1 MSFEC
6 RTVQKGDV
14 ELRIRIVL
22 ARNASQF
29 LVGESVNLV
38 EVFLLRPVRILVPP
52 GELVAPGNER
62 RGRIAGVVRGPE
74 FPAPGFIGD
83 IDQRLGIVAQGHIAR
98 KRCGLPFHKGGNGLG
113 IDPKL
118 QTVAL
123 RGGFV
128 AIQPEFRGFMSVEE
142 VLQFTQPE
150 NVVARRIFRQ
160 AAFHEICRKVA
171 CRLRRSFGGR
181 DEIVLLQPFDDALQG
196 IAGEI
201 FKRKREII
209 SVPAVHQADGRQSVL
224 TKFEGDYIAIKTV
237 VFDCKGRLVILL
249 IGEVV
254 RICQPLAV
262 CRIGLIGS
270 QTSLPAGDD
279 RTDDADL
286 ISAQLFEC
294 FFVFNSHR
302 ESSYL

>member
-1 MSFEC
+1 M
-6 RTVQKGDV
+6 
-14 ELRIRIVL
+14 
-22 ARNASQF
+22 
-29 LVGESVNLV
+29 
-38 EVFLLRPVRILVPP
+38 
-52 GELVAPGNER
+52 
-62 RGRIAGVVRGPE
+62 
-74 FPAPGFIGD
+74 
-83 IDQRLGIVAQGHIAR
+83 
-98 KRCGLPFHKGGNGLG
+98 PFHKGSNGLG
-113 IDPKL
+113 IDPEL

-128 AIQPEFRGFMSVEE
+128 AVQSEFRGFMAIEE

-160 AAFHEICRKVA
+160 AAFHEIFRKIA

-181 DEIVLLQPFDDALQG
+181 DEIVFFQPFDDALQG

-209 SVPAVHQADGRQSVL
+209 PAVHQADGSQPVL

-237 VFDCKGRLVILL
+237 VSDCKGRLVILL
-249 IGEVV
+249 VGEVV

-262 CRIGLIGS
+262 CRIGQIGS
-270 QTSLPAGDD
+270 QAPLPAGDD
-279 RTDDADL
+279 RTDDTDL
-286 ISAQLFEC
+286 ISTQFFEC
-294 FFVFNSHR
+294 FFVFHSHR

>member
-1 MSFEC
+1 M
-6 RTVQKGDV
+6 
-14 ELRIRIVL
+14 L
-22 ARNASQF
+22 
-29 LVGESVNLV
+29 
-38 EVFLLRPVRILVPP
+38 P

-74 FPAPGFIGD
+74 FPAPSFIGD

-98 KRCGLPFHKGGNGLG
+98 KRCGLPFHKGSNGLG

-128 AIQPEFRGFMSVEE
+128 AVQPEFRGFMAIEE

-160 AAFHEICRKVA
+160 AAFHKIFRKIA

-181 DEIVLLQPFDDALQG
+181 DEIVFFQPFDDALQG
-196 IAGEI
+196 IAGQI
-201 FKRKREII
+201 FKRKRETI
-209 SVPAVHQADGRQSVL
+209 PAVHQADGRQPVL
-224 TKFEGDYIAIKTV
+224 TKFEGDYIATKTV
-237 VFDCKGRLVILL
+237 VSDCKGRLVILL
-249 IGEVV
+249 VGEAV

-262 CRIGLIGS
+262 CRIGRISS
-270 QTSLPAGDD
+270 QAPLPAGDD

-286 ISAQLFEC
+286 ISAQFFEC
-294 FFVFNSHR
+294 FFVFHSHR

>member
-1 MSFEC
+1 MSFES

-22 ARNASQF
+22 TRNASQF

-38 EVFLLRPVRILVPP
+38 EILLFRPVRIPVPP

-74 FPAPGFIGD
+74 FPAPSFIGD

-98 KRCGLPFHKGGNGLG
+98 KRCGLPFHKGSNGLG

-128 AIQPEFRGFMSVEE
+128 AVQPEFRGFMAIEE

-160 AAFHEICRKVA
+160 AAFHKIFRKIA

-181 DEIVLLQPFDDALQG
+181 DEIVFFQPFDDALQG

-201 FKRKREII
+201 FKRKRETI
-209 SVPAVHQADGRQSVL
+209 PAVHQADGRQPVL
-224 TKFEGDYIAIKTV
+224 TKFEEDYIATKTV
-237 VFDCKGRLVILL
+237 VSDCKGRLVILL
-249 IGEVV
+249 VGEAV

-262 CRIGLIGS
+262 YRIGLIGS
-270 QTSLPAGDD
+270 HAPLPAGDD
-279 RTDDADL
+279 RADDADL
-286 ISAQLFEC
+286 ISAQFFEC
-294 FFVFNSHR
+294 FFVVHSHR

>member
-1 MSFEC
+1 MSFES

-62 RGRIAGVVRGPE
+62 RSRIAEVVRGPE
-74 FPAPGFIGD
+74 LPAPGFIGD

-98 KRCGLPFHKGGNGLG
+98 KRCGLPFHKGSNGLG
-113 IDPKL
+113 IDPEL

-128 AIQPEFRGFMSVEE
+128 AVQPEFRGFMSVEE

-160 AAFHEICRKVA
+160 AAFHEIFRKIA

-181 DEIVLLQPFDDALQG
+181 DEIVFFQPFDDALQG

-201 FKRKREII
+201 FKRKRETI
-209 SVPAVHQADGRQSVL
+209 PAVHQADGRQPVL
-224 TKFEGDYIAIKTV
+224 TKFEGDYIATKAV
-237 VFDCKGRLVILL
+237 VFDCKRRLIILL
-249 IGEVV
+249 VGEAV

-262 CRIGLIGS
+262 YRIGLIGS
-270 QTSLPAGDD
+270 HAPLPAGDD
-279 RTDDADL
+279 RTDDANL
-286 ISAQLFEC
+286 ISTQFFEC
-294 FFVFNSHR
+294 FFVFHSHR

>member
-1 MSFEC
+1 M
-6 RTVQKGDV
+6 
-14 ELRIRIVL
+14 
-22 ARNASQF
+22 
-29 LVGESVNLV
+29 
-38 EVFLLRPVRILVPP
+38 
-52 GELVAPGNER
+52 
-62 RGRIAGVVRGPE
+62 
-74 FPAPGFIGD
+74 
-83 IDQRLGIVAQGHIAR
+83 
-98 KRCGLPFHKGGNGLG
+98 PFHKGSNGLG
-113 IDPKL
+113 IDPEL

-128 AIQPEFRGFMSVEE
+128 AVQSEFRGFMAIEE

-160 AAFHEICRKVA
+160 AAFHKIFRKIA

-181 DEIVLLQPFDDALQG
+181 DEIVFFQPFDDALQG

-209 SVPAVHQADGRQSVL
+209 PAVHQADGSQPVL

>member
-1 MSFEC
+1 MSFES

-22 ARNASQF
+22 TRNASQF

-38 EVFLLRPVRILVPP
+38 EVFLLRPVCISVPP

-62 RGRIAGVVRGPE
+62 RSRIAEVVRGPE
-74 FPAPGFIGD
+74 LPAPGFIGD
-83 IDQRLGIVAQGHIAR
+83 IDQHLGIVAQGHIAR
-98 KRCGLPFHKGGNGLG
+98 KRCGLPFHKGSNGLG

-128 AIQPEFRGFMSVEE
+128 AVQPEFRGFMAIEE

-160 AAFHEICRKVA
+160 AAFHEIFRKIA

-181 DEIVLLQPFDDALQG
+181 DEIVFFQPFDDALQG

-201 FKRKREII
+201 FKRKRETI
-209 SVPAVHQADGRQSVL
+209 PAVHQADGRQPVL
-224 TKFEGDYIAIKTV
+224 TKFEGDYIATKAV
-237 VFDCKGRLVILL
+237 VFDCKRRLIILL
-249 IGEVV
+249 VGEAV

-262 CRIGLIGS
+262 YRIGLIGS
-270 QTSLPAGDD
+270 HAPLPAGDD
-279 RTDDADL
+279 RTDDANL
-286 ISAQLFEC
+286 ISTQFFEC
-294 FFVFNSHR
+294 FFVFHNRR

>member
-1 MSFEC
+1 MSFKC
-6 RTVQKGDV
+6 CTVQKGDV

-22 ARNASQF
+22 TRNASQF
-29 LVGESVNLV
+29 LTGESVNLV
-38 EVFLLRPVRILVPP
+38 GVLLLRPVRILVPP

-98 KRCGLPFHKGGNGLG
+98 KRSGLPFHKGGNGLG
-113 IDPKL
+113 IDPEL

-128 AIQPEFRGFMSVEE
+128 AVQPEFRGFMAIEE
-142 VLQFTQPE
+142 VLQLAQPE

-209 SVPAVHQADGRQSVL
+209 PAVHQADGSQPVL

-237 VFDCKGRLVILL
+237 VSDCKGRLVILF
-249 IGEVV
+249 IGEAV

-262 CRIGLIGS
+262 CRIGRIGS
-270 QTSLPAGDD
+270 QAPLPAGDD
-279 RTDDADL
+279 RADHTDL
-286 ISAQLFEC
+286 ISAQFFEC
-294 FFVFNSHR
+294 FFVFHNHR

>member
-1 MSFEC
+1 MSFES

-22 ARNASQF
+22 TRNASQF

-62 RGRIAGVVRGPE
+62 RSRIAEVVRGPE
-74 FPAPGFIGD
+74 LPAPGFIGD

-123 RGGFV
+123 RDGFV
-128 AIQPEFRGFMSVEE
+128 AVQPEFRGFMSVEE

-160 AAFHEICRKVA
+160 AAFHEIFRKIA

-181 DEIVLLQPFDDALQG
+181 DEIVFFQPFDDALQG

-201 FKRKREII
+201 FKRKRETI
-209 SVPAVHQADGRQSVL
+209 PAVHQADGRQPVL
-224 TKFEGDYIAIKTV
+224 TKFEGDYIVT
-237 VFDCKGRLVILL
+237 
-249 IGEVV
+249 
-254 RICQPLAV
+254 
-262 CRIGLIGS
+262 
-270 QTSLPAGDD
+270 
-279 RTDDADL
+279 
-286 ISAQLFEC
+286 
-294 FFVFNSHR
+294 
-302 ESSYL
+302 

>member
-1 MSFEC
+1 MSFES

-62 RGRIAGVVRGPE
+62 RSRIAEVVRGPE
-74 FPAPGFIGD
+74 LPAPGFIGD

-98 KRCGLPFHKGGNGLG
+98 KRCGLPFHKGSNGLG

-128 AIQPEFRGFMSVEE
+128 AVQPEFRGFMSVEE
-142 VLQFTQPE
+142 VLQLAQPE

-160 AAFHEICRKVA
+160 AAFHEIFRKIA

-181 DEIVLLQPFDDALQG
+181 DEIVFFQPFDDALQG

-201 FKRKREII
+201 FKRKRETI
-209 SVPAVHQADGRQSVL
+209 PAVHQADGRQPVL
-224 TKFEGDYIAIKTV
+224 TKFEGDYIATKAV
-237 VFDCKGRLVILL
+237 VFDCKRRLIILL
-249 IGEVV
+249 VGEAV

-262 CRIGLIGS
+262 YRIGLIGS
-270 QTSLPAGDD
+270 HAPLPAGDD
-279 RTDDADL
+279 RTDDANL
-286 ISAQLFEC
+286 ISTQFFEC
-294 FFVFNSHR
+294 FFVFHNRR

>member
-1 MSFEC
+1 M
-6 RTVQKGDV
+6 
-14 ELRIRIVL
+14 
-22 ARNASQF
+22 
-29 LVGESVNLV
+29 
-38 EVFLLRPVRILVPP
+38 
-52 GELVAPGNER
+52 
-62 RGRIAGVVRGPE
+62 
-74 FPAPGFIGD
+74 
-83 IDQRLGIVAQGHIAR
+83 
-98 KRCGLPFHKGGNGLG
+98 
-113 IDPKL
+113 

-128 AIQPEFRGFMSVEE
+128 AVQPEFRGFMAIEE

-181 DEIVLLQPFDDALQG
+181 DEIVFFQPFDDALQG

-209 SVPAVHQADGRQSVL
+209 SIPAVHQADGRQPVL
-224 TKFEGDYIAIKTV
+224 TKFEGDYIATKAV
-237 VFDCKGRLVILL
+237 VFDCKRRLIILL
-249 IGEVV
+249 VGEAV

-262 CRIGLIGS
+262 YRIGLIGS
-270 QTSLPAGDD
+270 HAPLPAGDD
-279 RTDDADL
+279 RADHTDL
-286 ISAQLFEC
+286 ISAQFFEC

>member
-1 MSFEC
+1 MSFES

-14 ELRIRIVL
+14 ELRIRIIL
-22 ARNASQF
+22 TRNASQ
-29 LVGESVNLV
+29 LRSGESVNLV
-38 EVFLLRPVRILVPP
+38 GVLLLHPVCISVLP
-52 GELVAPGNER
+52 GELVAPSNECR
-62 RGRIAGVVRGPE
+62 SRIARVVRGPE
-74 FPAPGFIGD
+74 FSAAGFIGD
-83 IDQRLGIVAQGHIAR
+83 IDQHLGIVAQGHIAR
-98 KRCGLPFHKGGNGLG
+98 KRCGLPFHKGSNGLG
-113 IDPKL
+113 IDPEL

-128 AIQPEFRGFMSVEE
+128 AVQPEFRGFMAIEE
-142 VLQFTQPE
+142 VLQLAQPE

-201 FKRKREII
+201 FKRKRETI
-209 SVPAVHQADGRQSVL
+209 PAVHQADGRQPVL
-224 TKFEGDYIAIKTV
+224 TKFEGDYIATKAV
-237 VFDCKGRLVILL
+237 VFDCKRRLIILL
-249 IGEVV
+249 VGEAV

-262 CRIGLIGS
+262 YRIGLIGS
-270 QTSLPAGDD
+270 HAPLPAGDD
-279 RTDDADL
+279 RADHTDL
-286 ISAQLFEC
+286 ISAQFFEC
-294 FFVFNSHR
+294 FFVFHSHR